1 MRPLA
6 IVSELSAV
14 NHADGPAVLLVF
26 SFEGLSFHL
35 PPSGVRD
42 EHSRKKHVINQLRDA
57 YGIESRDVAA
67 IQALGNRLK
76 PKVPSFVNA
85 FYVWLRTR
93 PEYLEYFSDPAR
105 QARASKL
112 QEQYWIDFLT
122 CNLDESYLAR
132 RRKVGEVHAHI
143 GLGLSVY
150 FAAMHF
156 SLEWF
161 VDVSPVGA
169 DSEDHAA
176 SVRSIT
182 KLMHLDTAV
191 VVETYSRLVNE
202 KIADQNRAMMEMST
216 PITSIWQGILL
227 LPLVGIID
235 SRRAH
240 DLMTSMLTK
249 IAETRSKIFI
259 LDISGVAVVD
269 TAVANHLIKIT
280 KATHLMGC
288 ECIISGISPAIA
300 TTVVELGVEVGDI
313 KTTATLRDAL
323 EEAFRQT
330 GVELQTA
337 HSHDE

>member
-1 MRPLA
+1 M
-6 IVSELSAV
+6 
-14 NHADGPAVLLVF
+14 NHADGPAVLLK
-26 SFEGLSFHL
+26 FERIAIRLANMQ
-35 PPSGVRD
+35 VCVTR
-42 EHSRKKHVINQLRDA
+42 HSRKKYVTINKLRDA
-57 YGIESRDVAA
+57 YGIEAHDVAA

-76 PKVPSFVNA
+76 PKVTAFVNA
-85 FYVWLRTR
+85 FYVWLRKQ
-93 PEYLEYFSDPAR
+93 PDYLEYFSDPAR

>member
-1 MRPLA
+1 M
-6 IVSELSAV
+6 S
-14 NHADGPAVLLVF
+14 
-26 SFEGLSFHL
+26 
-35 PPSGVRD
+35 
-42 EHSRKKHVINQLRDA
+42 INQLRDA
-57 YGIESRDVAA
+57 YGIGTDDVAA

-76 PKVPSFVNA
+76 PKVSAFVNS
-85 FYVWLRTR
+85 FYVWLRTQ

-122 CNLDESYLAR
+122 CNLDDAYVAR

-143 GLGLSVY
+143 GLGLPVY

-161 VDVSPVGA
+161 IDNSPA
-169 DSEDHAA
+169 DADPEEHVTSI
-176 SVRSIT
+176 RSIT

-191 VVETYSRLVNE
+191 VVETYSRIVNE

-323 EEAFRQT
+323 EEAFGRT

-337 HSHDE
+337 QSQDR